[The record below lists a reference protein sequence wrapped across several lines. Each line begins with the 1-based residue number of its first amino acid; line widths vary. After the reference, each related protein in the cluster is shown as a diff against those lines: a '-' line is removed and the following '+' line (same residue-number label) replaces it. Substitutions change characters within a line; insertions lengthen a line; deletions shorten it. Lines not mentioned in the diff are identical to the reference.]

1 MQLILYRVLW
11 LLATPLT
18 LVWSVQQMIRRGG
31 GSTYLL
37 ERYAFLKRSEHRNTT
52 VWFHAASV
60 GEMRLA
66 TPLIN
71 AVLEHGVLVTCNTP
85 EAYRLALATWDNAL
99 TVAYCPLDFRQ
110 CVRRFL
116 KSYCPSLVFVIET
129 EVWPELYEQCHQ
141 QDIPIYIVNGRISD
155 KTFASVAARQWLYP
169 MALGQVAGVW
179 AREAG
184 DAERFAHMGCPG
196 ARVHTVGSM
205 KMTRRHNVDRPA
217 NPLPNR
223 GFTLAISTH
232 AGEEALLADIWQ
244 RVAGDNLLVLIPR
257 HPPRAASIVDTLEA
271 QGFTVARSSQR
282 SDPTSAI
289 DVLVVDMV
297 GEVDAYCAHANFV
310 FVGGSMIDAGGH
322 NVFEPAS
329 WGKAIIVGP
338 YTRNFC
344 AEVEYLSDKG
354 AITITPTKEALAEAW
369 EKLTKDLRLRE
380 ALERRTREAH
390 AALPD
395 KIGDYI
401 ALVEKAVATR
411 I

>member
-1 MQLILYRVLW
+1 
-11 LLATPLT
+11 
-18 LVWSVQQMIRRGG
+18 MIRREG

-37 ERYAFLKRSEHRNTT
+37 ERYGFGKRSAYRNTT
-52 VWFHAASV
+52 VWFHVASV
-60 GEMRLA
+60 GELRLA

-85 EAYRLALATWDNAL
+85 EAYRLALATWDNAVS
-99 TVAYCPLDFRQ
+99 VAYCPLDFRQ

-116 KSYCPSLVFVIET
+116 KTYCPSLVFVIET

-141 QDIPIYIVNGRISD
+141 QNIAIYIVNGRISD
-155 KTFASVAARQWLYP
+155 KTFVSAAAKHWLYP
-169 MALGQVAGVW
+169 VALKQVTGVW

-184 DAERFAHMGCPG
+184 DAERFVDMGCPRE
-196 ARVHTVGSM
+196 RVHTVGSI
-205 KMTRRHNVDRPA
+205 KMTRRHNLGKPT

-223 GFTLAISTH
+223 SYTLAVSTH

-244 RVAGDNLLVLIPR
+244 RVSGDNLLVLIPR
-257 HPPRAASIVDTLEA
+257 HPTRAVGIVDALES
-271 QGFTVARSSQR
+271 QGLNVARSSQFA
-282 SDPTSAI
+282 DKGAAI
-289 DVLVVDMV
+289 DVLVVDTV

-310 FVGGSMIDAGGH
+310 FVGGSMVDAGGH

-338 YTRNFC
+338 YTRNFS
-344 AEVEYLSDKG
+344 AEVDYLSAEG
-354 AITITPTKEALAEAW
+354 AITITPTGEALEEAW
-369 EKLTKDLRLRE
+369 EKLTQDLSVRE
-380 ALERRTREAH
+380 DLEARTQKAH

-401 ALVEKAVATR
+401 ALVEKAVETR
-411 I
+411 V